1 MSDRVARLEENV
13 ITLAELRSDP
23 LSSRRSQWALR
34 YGLME
39 SIQIVIDLACEVV
52 AKRNLG
58 SPSTYRE
65 CIELLAQFNLLE
77 QGLAE
82 TLQKMVGLRNLLVH
96 DYDEVDINRLT
107 PLLERL
113 EDFTAFAARYVEITA
128 EGSEPDGPSDG

>member
-13 ITLAELRSDP
+13 ITLEELRSDP
-23 LSSRRSQWALR
+23 LSTRRSQWALR

-39 SIQIVIDLACEVV
+39 SIQIVIDLACEIV
-52 AKRNLG
+52 AKRSLG

-65 CIELLAQFNLLE
+65 CIELLAQFGLLE
-77 QGLAE
+77 QSLAE

-107 PLLERL
+107 PLLGRL
-113 EDFTAFAARYVEITA
+113 DDFKAFAARYVEITA
-128 EGSEPDGPSDG
+128 EGTEPGEPGDR